1 MKGKP
6 GRHAPAFVLLE
17 LSKGPNYGLQ
27 ILNQLKENLAV
38 CKLDSAAIYR
48 ALNSLEASGYVRSYT
63 EDTEHGVAK
72 RFYAITDEGHNAL
85 RQFKEDIQMRIKNL
99 EYFLSTYEKMEV
111 NP

>member
-27 ILNQLKENLAV
+27 ILKQLKKNLPV
-38 CKLDSAAIYR
+38 CRLDSAAVYR
-48 ALNSLEASGYVRSYT
+48 ALNSLEASGYVVSYT
-63 EDTEHGVAK
+63 EDTDSGVAK
-72 RFYAITDEGHNAL
+72 RFYTITNEGYKAL
-85 RQFKEDIQMRIKNL
+85 EEFKDDIQTRIQNL
-99 EYFLSTYEKMEV
+99 EYFLNTYKEMAV